1 MQQYAKAV
9 ILYNQL
15 SENAGPDEADVL
27 EQVKLVHE
35 LLTELKV
42 DVEEIPFSSRLDSV
56 EEDLLKA
63 KPNFV
68 FNLVESLNNKGSLI
82 YFAPALLDSL
92 NIPFSG
98 GSVESMFITTSKPLA
113 KEKMERNGIPTS
125 PWFYPNTIPRL
136 EPNKKYII
144 KPIWEEGSLGL
155 DEDCVYEGSDLE
167 FTKRLS
173 TLSPKSFFVEEFID
187 GREFNLSVLASE
199 SGPEV
204 LPPAEIIF
212 SNYPEGKYRVVGFSA
227 KWKEDSFEYK
237 NTNRTFEFST
247 SDDALLMKLKELARK
262 CWHTFDLNGYARVD
276 FRVDNNGNPYVLEIN
291 VNPCISPDSG
301 FYAACEQA
309 GIPFREA
316 VRRIVNNTPALK
328 FKI

>member
-56 EEDLLKA
+56 DEDLLKA

-98 GSVESMFITTSKPLA
+98 G
-113 KEKMERNGIPTS
+113 
-125 PWFYPNTIPRL
+125 
-136 EPNKKYII
+136 
-144 KPIWEEGSLGL
+144 
-155 DEDCVYEGSDLE
+155 
-167 FTKRLS
+167 
-173 TLSPKSFFVEEFID
+173 
-187 GREFNLSVLASE
+187 
-199 SGPEV
+199 
-204 LPPAEIIF
+204 
-212 SNYPEGKYRVVGFSA
+212 
-227 KWKEDSFEYK
+227 
-237 NTNRTFEFST
+237 
-247 SDDALLMKLKELARK
+247 
-262 CWHTFDLNGYARVD
+262 
-276 FRVDNNGNPYVLEIN
+276 
-291 VNPCISPDSG
+291 
-301 FYAACEQA
+301 
-309 GIPFREA
+309 
-316 VRRIVNNTPALK
+316 
-328 FKI
+328 